1 MKFIFCLLFLFQMK
15 DCKSET
21 PASAKISAVLPVELK
36 SAPEKLPDSFVIN
49 SVDLK
54 AIGEKINDNEKIKEL
69 KGLLKNG
76 LQREVERPYMWDIFV
91 ASNDSLLQ
99 FYPYKDFTIN
109 NIPFKSY
116 YAKINYEDGQYQC
129 ILLVN
134 ENENT
139 PYNSMVVYEDLK
151 SEENYQRHCEV
162 KGDKVQMVLKR
173 QDTGKNLQFQVKN
186 GAFLDYFDVP
196 VIDKKWGKE
205 KSGYEYQL
213 KGKISN
219 NLKNGYWIEKKYSI
233 DYNKNIIEDGNYVNG
248 LKDGEWNYSPEGPVD
263 KIEVYKQGKVV
274 KVIYP

>member
-1 MKFIFCLLFLFQMK
+1 MK

-21 PASAKISAVLPVELK
+21 PASAKISAVSPVELK
-36 SAPEKLPDSFVIN
+36 AAAEKLPDSFVIN

-54 AIGEKINDNEKIKEL
+54 AVGEKINDNKKIKQL

-76 LQREVERPYMWDIFV
+76 FQREVERPYMWDIFV

-116 YAKINYEDGQYQC
+116 FTKINYEDGNYQC

-134 ENENT
+134 ENSSP
-139 PYNSMVVYEDLK
+139 PYNSMVVFEDLK

-162 KGDKVQMVLKR
+162 KGDKVQVFLKG
-173 QDTGKNLQFQVKN
+173 QNEAKDLQFKVKD
-186 GAFLDYFDVP
+186 GAFLDYFDTQA
-196 VIDKKWGKE
+196 IDKKWGKE
-205 KSGYEYQL
+205 KNNFEYQL
-213 KGKISN
+213 KGKTNN

-263 KIEVYKQGKVV
+263 KIEVYKMGKVV
-274 KVIYP
+274 KVVYP